1 MISDPKFLLAAS
13 LKFLGYRPRSKKEI
27 EDFLRKKTSNS
38 TLINQ
43 TLDKLTQL
51 KLVNDEAF
59 AKWVIE
65 SRSRSRPRG
74 ARLLAQE
81 LKQKG
86 IDVKVNIN
94 EVDLAQKALA
104 SKKTLKSRD
113 QAVRFLQYRGFSWD
127 AIAQALKKAYNTNNV
142 K

>member
-1 MISDPKFLLAAS
+1 MTLDSQQLLASA

-27 EDFLRKKTSNS
+27 EIFLRKKTSDE

-43 TLDKLTQL
+43 TVE
-51 KLVNDEAF
+51 KLVAQKLINDDDF

-74 ARLLAQE
+74 VRLLTAE
-81 LKQKG
+81 LKAKG
-86 IDVKVNIN
+86 VDIDVKVD
-94 EVDLAQKALA
+94 EVELAEKALA

-113 QAVRFLQYRGFSWD
+113 QAIRFLQYRGFSWD
-127 AIAQALKKAYNTNNV
+127 AIAQVIRKVYNPNDV